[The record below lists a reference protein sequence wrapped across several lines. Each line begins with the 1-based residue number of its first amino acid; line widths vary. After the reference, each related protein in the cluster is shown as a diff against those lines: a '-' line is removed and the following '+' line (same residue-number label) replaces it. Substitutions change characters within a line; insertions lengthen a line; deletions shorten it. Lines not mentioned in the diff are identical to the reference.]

1 MLLDEK
7 KPDSFIF
14 DDLEDLEN
22 IKQYENLSQK
32 KESSSKTPVK
42 KNPKD
47 EEQISVIGE
56 IISYVKIFAI
66 AAILALIINNTIII
80 NATVP
85 TGSMTNTILVNDQL
99 IGFRLAYLF
108 SEPKRGDIIIFKY
121 PDDPSEKFI
130 KRVIGLP
137 GDVVDIK
144 NVDGEVGVY
153 VNGVKLDEPYIREAM
168 VISEDLSYIVP
179 ADSYFVLGD
188 NRNNSKDS
196 RYWNNTYVPKENILA
211 KALFRYT
218 RGFEWYTRPTYDE

>member
-42 KNPKD
+42 KIPKD